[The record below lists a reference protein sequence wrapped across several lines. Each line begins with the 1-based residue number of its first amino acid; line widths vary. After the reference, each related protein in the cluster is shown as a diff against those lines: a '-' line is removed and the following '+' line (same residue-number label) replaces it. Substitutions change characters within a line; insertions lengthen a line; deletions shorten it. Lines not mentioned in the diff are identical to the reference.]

1 MKLANN
7 LTLDNILA
15 SIKSSYKQK
24 FSKQQIKELIEGYKE
39 GAEIR
44 SYADPSISD
53 LIMCSLRYSLLE
65 FGNPNNYE
73 DFRKRIVK
81 YINDDYY
88 KGQVTELAN
97 GLLTGVN
104 VSLYEDLSLN
114 RFAMS
119 IIRKNLERGV
129 DVSLYARESFYV
141 SQVEEIAEGLY
152 LGLDVSC
159 YANKDFTPQQM
170 RLIRIGLEEGLDA
183 KQYADPTLNEYE
195 MNCRL
200 DELRHPIIIGGDSA

>member
-1 MKLANN
+1 MKLKNN
-7 LTLDNILA
+7 ITLDNILA
-15 SIKSSYKQK
+15 SIESSYKKK
-24 FSKQQIKELIEGYKE
+24 FSKQQIKELLEGYKE
-39 GAEIR
+39 DVEIR
-44 SYADPSISD
+44 AYADPSISD

-73 DFRKRIVK
+73 KFRKRVVK
-81 YINDDYY
+81 YIKDGYCM
-88 KGQVTELAN
+88 GQVTELAN
-97 GLLTGVN
+97 GLLSGVD

-114 RFAMS
+114 GLAMS

-129 DVSLYARESFYV
+129 DVSSYTRERFYM
-141 SQVEEIAEGLY
+141 SQVEEIAAGLRHN
-152 LGLDVSC
+152 LDVSC

>member
-1 MKLANN
+1 MKLMNN
-7 LTLDNILA
+7 ISLDNILA
-15 SIKSSYKQK
+15 SIKSSYKQT
-24 FSKQQIKELIEGYKE
+24 FSEQQIKELIEGYKE

-44 SYADPSISD
+44 AYADPSISD
-53 LIMCSLRYSLLE
+53 LIVCSLRYLLLE

-73 DFRKRIVK
+73 DFRKRVVK
-81 YINDDYY
+81 YIKDGYST
-88 KGQVTELAN
+88 GQVTELAN
-97 GLLTGVN
+97 GLLSGVD

-114 RFAMS
+114 GLAMS

-129 DVSLYARESFYV
+129 DVSSYTRERFYM

-152 LGLDVSC
+152 LDLDVSC

-183 KQYADPTLNEYE
+183 KQYADPTFSEYE

-200 DELRHPIIIGGDSA
+200 DELRHPIIMRGDYA

>member
-1 MKLANN
+1 MKLMNN
-7 LTLDNILA
+7 ISLDNILA
-15 SIKSSYKQK
+15 SIKSSYKQT
-24 FSKQQIKELIEGYKE
+24 FSEQQIKELIEGYKD

-44 SYADPSISD
+44 AYADPSISD
-53 LIMCSLRYSLLE
+53 LIVCSLHYSLLE

-73 DFRKRIVK
+73 DFRKRVVK
-81 YINDDYY
+81 YIKDGYSM
-88 KGQVTELAN
+88 GQVTELAN
-97 GLLTGVN
+97 GLLSGVD

-114 RFAMS
+114 GLAMS

-129 DVSLYARESFYV
+129 DVSAYVRERFYM

-183 KQYADPTLNEYE
+183 KQYADPTFSEYE

-200 DELRHPIIIGGDSA
+200 DELRHPIIMRGDSA

>member
-1 MKLANN
+1 MNN
-7 LTLDNILA
+7 ISLDNILA
-15 SIKSSYKQK
+15 SIKSSYKQT
-24 FSKQQIKELIEGYKE
+24 FSEQQIKELIEGYKE
-39 GAEIR
+39 VAEIR
-44 SYADPSISD
+44 AYADPSISD
-53 LIMCSLRYSLLE
+53 LIMCSLRYLLLE

-73 DFRKRIVK
+73 DFRKRVVK
-81 YINDDYY
+81 YIKDGYSM
-88 KGQVTELAN
+88 GQVTELAN
-97 GLLTGVN
+97 GLLSGVD

-114 RFAMS
+114 GLAMS

-129 DVSLYARESFYV
+129 DVSPCMHERFYM

-152 LGLDVSC
+152 LSLDVSC

-183 KQYADPTLNEYE
+183 KQYADPTFSEYE

-200 DELRHPIIIGGDSA
+200 DELRHPIII